1 MKMEDFEEEFD
12 FKKKK
17 SDFDEDF
24 KFKKKRS
31 SDTLFIV
38 KIVSIGLIAFS
49 FLFSFLIMRKIGSSD
64 YEIEEKG
71 YKYGRSQ
78 FIKYQGKISVPVP
91 SGGRYFLEN
100 VDISSFS
107 EVDSGDV
114 SDRSTLVVG
123 MDKNHVYCGNI
134 SLPDLNPNKLEV
146 IGNGYYTDGINTY
159 YCSDMSER
167 NKNLSSP
174 MEIFQTLIYAFSK
187 TKRPQSYIYPY
198 KKVETDKRLKAVD
211 NLLFFAT
218 DGDNVYYKGEVLENA
233 DLNTL
238 KPIDGQYTY
247 FADKENVYYKSK
259 LLPIKNNSN
268 LKTVSLNPDDK
279 FLYDEANGYVFIEDY
294 SFDREKAPYKIIG
307 SNGTHLYSLI
317 FVSDDGIYF
326 YDSENKKQ
334 VRLKDNVFVGNIEEI
349 SPNVFTDDENM
360 YYFQNYEIWKRYKNM
375 VFLASRNTGVYSL
388 GKKES
393 WKKLADVGNENIGSI
408 WQKDS
413 EYYYF
418 DNLENSSQT
427 DDYRATI
434 FKITDK
440 KTLENLLSYPEFIS
454 AEKIDEFILN
464 KNFEE
469 FKGEKLFIATIK
481 FHNVLKIFLAFLL
494 VLGFIFIVFFL
505 YLAIL
510 NKKDVKNIDK
520 MLLEKYRNI
529 KPLSKDYNDKE

>member
-1 MKMEDFEEEFD
+1 MQ
-12 FKKKK
+12 KK
-17 SDFDEDF
+17 SRISFI
-24 KFKKKRS
+24 KFIFIIYVIILIFLSLSYTLLLMKKS
-31 SDTLFIV
+31 GSNSD
-38 KIVSIGLIAFS
+38 
-49 FLFSFLIMRKIGSSD
+49 
-64 YEIEEKG
+64 EIENYG
-71 YKYGRSQ
+71 QKYGNTQ
-78 FIKYQGKISVPVP
+78 FIKYQGKISIPVP
-91 SGGRYFLEN
+91 SGGRYFLEK
-100 VDISSFS
+100 VDIDSFK
-107 EVDSGDV
+107 VLDSQDY
-114 SDRSTLVVG
+114 SDRSTLIVG
-123 MDKNHVYCGNI
+123 LDKNSVYFGNI
-134 SLPDLNPNKLEV
+134 RIPDLDPNKLEV
-146 IGNGYYTDGINTY
+146 LGNGYYTDGINTY

-211 NLLFFAT
+211 NLLFFAS
-218 DGDNVYYKGEVLENA
+218 DGEKVYYKGEVLENV

-238 KPIDGQYTY
+238 VPIDGQYTY
-247 FADKENVYYKSK
+247 FTDKENVYYHSK
-259 LLPIKNNSN
+259 LLPIKNSGN
-268 LKTVSLNPDDK
+268 LKVVSLNPDDK
-279 FLYDEANGYVFIEDY
+279 FLYDEINGYVFIGDY

-334 VRLKDNVFVGNIEEI
+334 VKLKDNVFVGNIEEI

-360 YYFQNYEIWKRYKNM
+360 YYFQNYEIWKRYRNM

-393 WKKLADVGNENIGSI
+393 WKKLTDVGNENIGSI

-440 KTLENLLSYPEFIS
+440 KTLESLLAYPEYIS

-481 FHNVLKIFLAFLL
+481 FHNVFKIFLGFLL

-510 NKKDVKNIDK
+510 NKKDIKNIDK

-529 KPLSKDYNDKE
+529 KPLSKDYNNKE

>member
-1 MKMEDFEEEFD
+1 MQ
-12 FKKKK
+12 KK
-17 SDFDEDF
+17 SRISFI
-24 KFKKKRS
+24 KFIFIIYIIILIFLSLSYTLLLMKKS
-31 SDTLFIV
+31 GSNSD
-38 KIVSIGLIAFS
+38 
-49 FLFSFLIMRKIGSSD
+49 
-64 YEIEEKG
+64 EIENYG
-71 YKYGRSQ
+71 QKYGNTQ
-78 FIKYQGKISVPVP
+78 FIKYQGKISIPIP
-91 SGGRYFLEN
+91 SGGRYFLEK
-100 VDISSFS
+100 VDIDSFR
-107 EVDSGDV
+107 VLDSQDY
-114 SDRSTLVVG
+114 SDRSTLIVG
-123 MDKNHVYCGNI
+123 LDKNSVYFGNI
-134 SLPDLNPNKLEV
+134 RIPDLDPNKLEV

-259 LLPIKNNSN
+259 LLPIKNNGN

-279 FLYDEANGYVFIEDY
+279 FLYDGVNGYVFIEDF

-349 SPNVFTDDENM
+349 SPNVFIDDENM
-360 YYFQNYEIWKRYKNM
+360 YYFQNYEIWKKYRNM

-393 WKKLADVGNENIGSI
+393 WKKLTDVGNENIGSI

-440 KTLENLLSYPEFIS
+440 KTLESLLAYPEFIS

-481 FHNVLKIFLAFLL
+481 FHSVFKIFLGFLL

-510 NKKDVKNIDK
+510 NKKDFKNIDK

-529 KPLSKDYNDKE
+529 KPLSKDYNNKE

>member
-1 MKMEDFEEEFD
+1 MQKNSRISFIKFIFIIYIIILIFLSLSYTLLLM
-12 FKKKK
+12 KK
-17 SDFDEDF
+17 SG
-24 KFKKKRS
+24 S
-31 SDTLFIV
+31 NSD
-38 KIVSIGLIAFS
+38 
-49 FLFSFLIMRKIGSSD
+49 
-64 YEIEEKG
+64 EIESHG
-71 YKYGRSQ
+71 QKYGNTQ
-78 FIKYQGKISVPVP
+78 FIKYQGKISIPVP
-91 SGGRYFLEN
+91 SGGRYFLEK
-100 VDISSFS
+100 VDIDSFR
-107 EVDSGDV
+107 VLDSQDY
-114 SDRSTLVVG
+114 SDRSTLIVG
-123 MDKNHVYCGNI
+123 LDKNSVYFGNI
-134 SLPDLNPNKLEV
+134 RIPDLDPNKLEV
-146 IGNGYYTDGINTY
+146 LGNGYYTDGINTY

-279 FLYDEANGYVFIEDY
+279 FLYDEINGYVFIGDY
-294 SFDREKAPYKIIG
+294 SFDRKKAPYKIIG

-334 VRLKDNVFVGNIEEI
+334 VKLKDNIFIGNIEEI
-349 SPNVFTDDENM
+349 SPNVFIDDENM
-360 YYFQNYEIWKRYKNM
+360 YYFQNYEIWKKYRNM

-440 KTLENLLSYPEFIS
+440 KTLESLLSYQEYIS

-481 FHNVLKIFLAFLL
+481 FHSVFKIFLAFLL

-510 NKKDVKNIDK
+510 NKKDIKNIDK

-529 KPLSKDYNDKE
+529 KPISKDYNDKE

>member
-1 MKMEDFEEEFD
+1 MQ
-12 FKKKK
+12 KK
-17 SDFDEDF
+17 SRISFI
-24 KFKKKRS
+24 KFIFIIYVIILIFLSLSYTLLLMKKS
-31 SDTLFIV
+31 GSNSD
-38 KIVSIGLIAFS
+38 
-49 FLFSFLIMRKIGSSD
+49 
-64 YEIEEKG
+64 EIENYG
-71 YKYGRSQ
+71 QKYGNTQ
-78 FIKYQGKISVPVP
+78 FIKYQGKISIPVP
-91 SGGRYFLEN
+91 SGGRYFLEK
-100 VDISSFS
+100 VDIDSFK
-107 EVDSGDV
+107 VLDSQDY
-114 SDRSTLVVG
+114 SDRSTLIVG
-123 MDKNHVYCGNI
+123 LDKNSVYFGNI
-134 SLPDLNPNKLEV
+134 CISDLDPNKLEV

-218 DGDNVYYKGEVLENA
+218 DGNNVYYKGEVLENA

-238 KPIDGQYTY
+238 KPIDGQYRY

-259 LLPIKNNSN
+259 LLPIKNSGN

-334 VRLKDNVFVGNIEEI
+334 VKLKDNVFVGNIEEI

-360 YYFQNYEIWKRYKNM
+360 YYFQNYEIWKRYRNM

-393 WKKLADVGNENIGSI
+393 WKKLTDVGNENIGSI

-434 FKITDK
+434 FKIMDK
-440 KTLENLLSYPEFIS
+440 KTLESLLAYPEYIS

-481 FHNVLKIFLAFLL
+481 FHSVLKIFLAFLL

-505 YLAIL
+505 YLAIV
-510 NKKDVKNIDK
+510 NKKDIKNIDK

-529 KPLSKDYNDKE
+529 KPLSKDYNNKE

>member
-1 MKMEDFEEEFD
+1 MQKNSRISFIKFIFIIYIIILIFLSLSYTLLLM
-12 FKKKK
+12 KK
-17 SDFDEDF
+17 SV
-24 KFKKKRS
+24 S
-31 SDTLFIV
+31 NSD
-38 KIVSIGLIAFS
+38 
-49 FLFSFLIMRKIGSSD
+49 
-64 YEIEEKG
+64 EIENYG
-71 YKYGRSQ
+71 QKYGNTQ
-78 FIKYQGKISVPVP
+78 FIKYQGKISIPVP
-91 SGGRYFLEN
+91 SGGRYFLEK
-100 VDISSFS
+100 VD
-107 EVDSGDV
+107 VDSFRVLDSQDY

-123 MDKNHVYCGNI
+123 LDKNSVYFGNI
-134 SLPDLNPNKLEV
+134 RIPDLDPNKLEV
-146 IGNGYYTDGINTY
+146 LGNGYYTDGINTY

-174 MEIFQTLIYAFSK
+174 MEIFQTLIYTFSK

-218 DGDNVYYKGEVLENA
+218 DGDKVYYKGEVLENA

-238 KPIDGQYTY
+238 VPIDGQY
-247 FADKENVYYKSK
+247 
-259 LLPIKNNSN
+259 N
-268 LKTVSLNPDDK
+268 LKVVSLNPDDK
-279 FLYDEANGYVFIEDY
+279 FLYDEINGYVFIGDY
-294 SFDREKAPYKIIG
+294 SFDKEKAPYKIIG

-334 VRLKDNVFVGNIEEI
+334 VKLKDNVFVGNIEEI

-360 YYFQNYEIWKRYKNM
+360 YYFQNYEIWKRYRNM

-393 WKKLADVGNENIGSI
+393 WKKLTDVGNENIGSI

-434 FKITDK
+434 FKIMDK
-440 KTLENLLSYPEFIS
+440 KTLESLLAYPEYIS

-481 FHNVLKIFLAFLL
+481 FHNVLKIFLGVLL

-505 YLAIL
+505 YLNKL
-510 NKKDVKNIDK
+510 NKEDEKNIDK

-529 KPLSKDYNDKE
+529 KPLSKNYNNKE

>member
-1 MKMEDFEEEFD
+1 MKINSRISFIKFIFIIYIIILIFLSLSYTLLLM
-12 FKKKK
+12 KK
-17 SDFDEDF
+17 SGLN
-24 KFKKKRS
+24 
-31 SDTLFIV
+31 SD
-38 KIVSIGLIAFS
+38 
-49 FLFSFLIMRKIGSSD
+49 
-64 YEIEEKG
+64 EIENHG
-71 YKYGRSQ
+71 QKYGNTQ
-78 FIKYQGKISVPVP
+78 FIKYQGKISIPVP
-91 SGGRYFLEN
+91 SGGRYFLEK
-100 VDISSFS
+100 VD
-107 EVDSGDV
+107 VDSFRVLDSQDY
-114 SDRSTLVVG
+114 SDRSTLIVG
-123 MDKNHVYCGNI
+123 LDKNSVYFGNI
-134 SLPDLNPNKLEV
+134 RIPDLDPNKLEV
-146 IGNGYYTDGINTY
+146 IGNGYYTDGTNTY
-159 YCSDMSER
+159 FCSDMSER

-174 MEIFQTLIYAFSK
+174 MEIFQTLIYTFSK

-218 DGDNVYYKGEVLENA
+218 DGDKIYYKGEVLENA

-238 KPIDGQYTY
+238 EPIDGQYTY
-247 FADKENVYYKSK
+247 FTDKENVYYKSK
-259 LLPIKNNSN
+259 LLPIKNSGN

-279 FLYDEANGYVFIEDY
+279 FLYDEINGYVFIEDY
-294 SFDREKAPYKIIG
+294 SFDREKAPYKVI
-307 SNGTHLYSLI
+307 
-317 FVSDDGIYF
+317 
-326 YDSENKKQ
+326 ENKKQ
-334 VRLKDNVFVGNIEEI
+334 VKLKDNVFVGNIEEI

-393 WKKLADVGNENIGSI
+393 WKKLTDVGNENIGSI

-418 DNLENSSQT
+418 DNLKNSSQI

-440 KTLENLLSYPEFIS
+440 KTLENLLSYPEYIS

-481 FHNVLKIFLAFLL
+481 FHSVLKIFLAFLL

-505 YLAIL
+505 YLNKL
-510 NKKDVKNIDK
+510 NKEDKKNIDK

-529 KPLSKDYNDKE
+529 KPISKDYNDKE

>member
-1 MKMEDFEEEFD
+1 MQKNSRISFIKFIFIIYVIILIFLSLSYILLLM
-12 FKKKK
+12 KK
-17 SDFDEDF
+17 SD
-24 KFKKKRS
+24 S
-31 SDTLFIV
+31 NS
-38 KIVSIGLIAFS
+38 
-49 FLFSFLIMRKIGSSD
+49 
-64 YEIEEKG
+64 YEIEKNG
-71 YKYGRSQ
+71 YKYGNTQ
-78 FIKYQGKISVPVP
+78 FVKYDNQISIPVP

-100 VDISSFS
+100 VD
-107 EVDSGDV
+107 VDSFRVLDSQDY
-114 SDRSTLVVG
+114 SDRSTLIVG
-123 MDKNHVYCGNI
+123 LDKNSVYFGNI
-134 SLPDLNPNKLEV
+134 RIPDLDPNKLKV

-218 DGDNVYYKGEVLENA
+218 DGDKVYYKGEVLENV

-238 KPIDGQYTY
+238 VPIDGQYTY
-247 FADKENVYYKSK
+247 FTDKENVYYHSK
-259 LLPIKNNSN
+259 LLPIKNSSN
-268 LKTVSLNPDDK
+268 LKVVSLNPDDK
-279 FLYDEANGYVFIEDY
+279 FLYDEVNGYVFIGDY

-326 YDSENKKQ
+326 YNTEKKKQ
-334 VRLKDNVFVGNIEEI
+334 EKLKDNIFIGDIEEI
-349 SPNVFTDDENM
+349 SPNVFTDNKNI
-360 YYFQNYEIWKRYKNM
+360 YYFQNYEIWKKPKNRGS
-375 VFLASRNTGVYSL
+375 FLASRNTEVYSL

-393 WKKLADVGNENIGSI
+393 WKKLADIGNENIGSL
-408 WQKDS
+408 WQKDN

-418 DNLENSSQT
+418 DNLENSSSKV
-427 DDYRATI
+427 DYRSTI
-434 FKITDK
+434 YKITDK
-440 KTLENLLSYPEFIS
+440 STLESLLSYPEYIN

-481 FHNVLKIFLAFLL
+481 FHNVLKIFLGVLL

-505 YLAIL
+505 YLNKL
-510 NKKDVKNIDK
+510 NKEDKKNIDK

-529 KPLSKDYNDKE
+529 KSISKDYNNKE

>member
-1 MKMEDFEEEFD
+1 MQKNSRISFIKFIFIIYVIILIFLSLSYTLLLM
-12 FKKKK
+12 KK
-17 SDFDEDF
+17 SG
-24 KFKKKRS
+24 S
-31 SDTLFIV
+31 NSD
-38 KIVSIGLIAFS
+38 
-49 FLFSFLIMRKIGSSD
+49 
-64 YEIEEKG
+64 EIESYG
-71 YKYGRSQ
+71 QKYGNTQ
-78 FIKYQGKISVPVP
+78 FIKYQGKISIPVP
-91 SGGRYFLEN
+91 SGGRYFLEK
-100 VDISSFS
+100 VD
-107 EVDSGDV
+107 VDSFRVLDSQDY
-114 SDRSTLVVG
+114 SDRSTLIVG
-123 MDKNHVYCGNI
+123 LDKNSVYFGNI
-134 SLPDLNPNKLEV
+134 RIPDLDPNKLEV
-146 IGNGYYTDGINTY
+146 LGNGYYTDGINTY

-279 FLYDEANGYVFIEDY
+279 FLYDEINGYVFIGDY
-294 SFDREKAPYKIIG
+294 SFDRKKAPYKIIG

-334 VRLKDNVFVGNIEEI
+334 VRLKDNIFVGNIEEI
-349 SPNVFTDDENM
+349 SPNVFIDDENM
-360 YYFQNYEIWKRYKNM
+360 YYFQNYEIWKKYRNM

-469 FKGEKLFIATIK
+469 FKGEKLFIATVK
-481 FHNVLKIFLAFLL
+481 FHSVFKIFLGFLL

-510 NKKDVKNIDK
+510 NKKDIKNIDK

-529 KPLSKDYNDKE
+529 KPISKDYNDKE

>member
-1 MKMEDFEEEFD
+1 MQKNSRISFIKFIFIIYIIILIFLSLSYTLLLM
-12 FKKKK
+12 KK
-17 SDFDEDF
+17 SGLN
-24 KFKKKRS
+24 
-31 SDTLFIV
+31 SD
-38 KIVSIGLIAFS
+38 
-49 FLFSFLIMRKIGSSD
+49 
-64 YEIEEKG
+64 EIENHG
-71 YKYGRSQ
+71 QKYGNTQ
-78 FIKYQGKISVPVP
+78 FIKYQGKISIPVP
-91 SGGRYFLEN
+91 SGGRYFLEK
-100 VDISSFS
+100 VDIDSFK
-107 EVDSGDV
+107 VLDSQDY
-114 SDRSTLVVG
+114 SDRSTLIVG
-123 MDKNHVYCGNI
+123 LDKNSVYFGNI
-134 SLPDLNPNKLEV
+134 RIPDLDPNKLEV
-146 IGNGYYTDGINTY
+146 LGNGYYTDGINTY

-238 KPIDGQYTY
+238 VPVDGQYTY
-247 FADKENVYYKSK
+247 FTDKENVYYKSK
-259 LLPIKNNSN
+259 LLPIKNSGN

-279 FLYDEANGYVFIEDY
+279 FLYDEVNGYVFIEDY
-294 SFDREKAPYKIIG
+294 SFDREKTPYKIIG

-334 VRLKDNVFVGNIEEI
+334 VKLKDNVFVGNIEEI

-393 WKKLADVGNENIGSI
+393 WKKLTDVGNENIGSI

-440 KTLENLLSYPEFIS
+440 KTLENLLSYPEYIS

-481 FHNVLKIFLAFLL
+481 FHSVFKIFLGFLL

-520 MLLEKYRNI
+520 MLLEKYKNI
-529 KPLSKDYNDKE
+529 KPISKDYNDKE

>member
-1 MKMEDFEEEFD
+1 MQKNSRISFIKFIFIIYVIILIFLSLSYTLLLM
-12 FKKKK
+12 KK
-17 SDFDEDF
+17 SD
-24 KFKKKRS
+24 S
-31 SDTLFIV
+31 NSD
-38 KIVSIGLIAFS
+38 
-49 FLFSFLIMRKIGSSD
+49 
-64 YEIEEKG
+64 EIENYG
-71 YKYGRSQ
+71 QKYGNTQ
-78 FIKYQGKISVPVP
+78 FIKYQGKISIPVP
-91 SGGRYFLEN
+91 SGGRYFLEK
-100 VDISSFS
+100 VD
-107 EVDSGDV
+107 VDSFRVLDSQDY
-114 SDRSTLVVG
+114 SDRSTLIVG
-123 MDKNHVYCGNI
+123 LDKNSVYFGNI
-134 SLPDLNPNKLEV
+134 RIPDLDPNKLEV
-146 IGNGYYTDGINTY
+146 IGNGYYTDGTNTY
-159 YCSDMSER
+159 FCSDMSER
-167 NKNLSSP
+167 NKKLSSP
-174 MEIFQTLIYAFSK
+174 MEIFQTLIYTFSK

-218 DGDNVYYKGEVLENA
+218 DGDKIYYKGEVLENA

-279 FLYDEANGYVFIEDY
+279 FLYDEINGYVFIGDY
-294 SFDREKAPYKIIG
+294 SFDRKKAPYKIIG

-334 VRLKDNVFVGNIEEI
+334 VKLKDNIFIGNIEEI
-349 SPNVFTDDENM
+349 SPNVFIDDENM
-360 YYFQNYEIWKRYKNM
+360 YYFQNYEIWKKYRNM

-440 KTLENLLSYPEFIS
+440 KTLENLLSYPEYIS

-481 FHNVLKIFLAFLL
+481 FHSVFKIFLGFLL

-529 KPLSKDYNDKE
+529 KPLSKDYNNKE

>member
-1 MKMEDFEEEFD
+1 MQKNSRISFIKFIFIIYIIILIFLSLSYTLLLM
-12 FKKKK
+12 KK
-17 SDFDEDF
+17 SGLN
-24 KFKKKRS
+24 
-31 SDTLFIV
+31 SD
-38 KIVSIGLIAFS
+38 
-49 FLFSFLIMRKIGSSD
+49 
-64 YEIEEKG
+64 EIENHG
-71 YKYGRSQ
+71 QKYGNTQ
-78 FIKYQGKISVPVP
+78 FIKYQGKISIPVP
-91 SGGRYFLEN
+91 SGGRYFLEK
-100 VDISSFS
+100 VD
-107 EVDSGDV
+107 VDSFRVLDSQDY
-114 SDRSTLVVG
+114 SDRSTLIVG
-123 MDKNHVYCGNI
+123 LDKNSVYFGNI
-134 SLPDLNPNKLEV
+134 RIPDLDPNKLEV
-146 IGNGYYTDGINTY
+146 LGNGYYTDGINTY

-279 FLYDEANGYVFIEDY
+279 FLYDEANGYVFIGDY
-294 SFDREKAPYKIIG
+294 SFDRKKAPYKIIG

-334 VRLKDNVFVGNIEEI
+334 VKLKDNIFIGNIEEI
-349 SPNVFTDDENM
+349 SPNVFIDDENM
-360 YYFQNYEIWKRYKNM
+360 YYFQNYEIWKKYRNM

-440 KTLENLLSYPEFIS
+440 KTLENLLSYPEYIS

-481 FHNVLKIFLAFLL
+481 FHSVFKIFLGFLL

-510 NKKDVKNIDK
+510 NKKDIKNIDK

>member
-1 MKMEDFEEEFD
+1 MKTNDLD
-12 FKKKK
+12 DLFKKKK
-17 SDFDEDF
+17 TSNTSFYLKIAMIVF
-24 KFKKKRS
+24 VIFP
-31 SDTLFIV
+31 LFFIPFF
-38 KIVSIGLIAFS
+38 ISIWINA
-49 FLFSFLIMRKIGSSD
+49 D
-64 YEIEEKG
+64 NNTYEIKTNGEQYEKG
-71 YKYGRSQ
+71 N
-78 FIKYQGKISVPVP
+78 FFKYQGKIYVFTLNDGMQELKNADIATFKPFEP
-91 SGGRYFLEN
+91 EDYFTQNIAL
-100 VDISSFS
+100 
-107 EVDSGDV
+107 
-114 SDRSTLVVG
+114 
-123 MDKNHVYCGNI
+123 DKNSVYFGNVI
-134 SLPDLNPNKLEV
+134 IPDLNPNKLKV
-146 IGNGYYTDGINTY
+146 IGNGYYTDGTNTY
-159 YCSDMSER
+159 FYSPFSELD
-167 NKNLSSP
+167 KDSSKY
-174 MEIFQTLIYAFSK
+174 IF
-187 TKRPQSYIYPY
+187 PY
-198 KKVETDKRLKAVD
+198 KKIEGAKNLKALD
-211 NLLFFAT
+211 NFGLFAV
-218 DGDNVYYKGEVLENA
+218 DGDNVYYKGEILNNA

-238 KPIDGQYTY
+238 EIIDKSTEY
-247 FADKENVYYKSK
+247 FADKENVYYKSN
-259 LLPIKNNSN
+259 LLPIKNSGK
-268 LKTVSLNPDDK
+268 LKIVSSEHGDK
-279 FLYDEANGYVFIEDY
+279 FLYDEVNGYVFIEDY
-294 SFDREKAPYKIIG
+294 SFNREKAPYKIIG

-334 VRLKDNVFVGNIEEI
+334 VRLKDNIFVGNIEEI
-349 SPNVFTDDENM
+349 SPNVFIDDENM

-393 WKKLADVGNENIGSI
+393 WKKLTDVGNENIGSI

-440 KTLENLLSYPEFIS
+440 KTLESLLSYPEYIN

-505 YLAIL
+505 YL
-510 NKKDVKNIDK
+510 KKLDREDKKNIDK

-529 KPLSKDYNDKE
+529 KPLSKDYNNKE

>member
-1 MKMEDFEEEFD
+1 MQKNSRISFIKFIFIIYIIILIFLSLSYTLLLM
-12 FKKKK
+12 KK
-17 SDFDEDF
+17 SG
-24 KFKKKRS
+24 S
-31 SDTLFIV
+31 NSD
-38 KIVSIGLIAFS
+38 
-49 FLFSFLIMRKIGSSD
+49 
-64 YEIEEKG
+64 EIESHG
-71 YKYGRSQ
+71 QKYGNTQ
-78 FIKYQGKISVPVP
+78 FIKYQEKISIPVP
-91 SGGRYFLEN
+91 SGGRYFLEK
-100 VDISSFS
+100 VD
-107 EVDSGDV
+107 VDSFRVLDSQDY
-114 SDRSTLVVG
+114 SDRSTLIVG
-123 MDKNHVYCGNI
+123 LDKNSVYFGNI
-134 SLPDLNPNKLEV
+134 RIPDLDPNKLEV
-146 IGNGYYTDGINTY
+146 LGNGYYTDGINTY

-279 FLYDEANGYVFIEDY
+279 FLYDEINGYVFIGDY
-294 SFDREKAPYKIIG
+294 SFDRKKAPYKIIG

-334 VRLKDNVFVGNIEEI
+334 VKLKDNIFIGNIEEI
-349 SPNVFTDDENM
+349 SPNVFIDDENM
-360 YYFQNYEIWKRYKNM
+360 YYFQNYEIWKKYRNM

-481 FHNVLKIFLAFLL
+481 FHSVFKIFLGFLL

-505 YLAIL
+505 YLAIV
-510 NKKDVKNIDK
+510 NKKDIKNIDK
-520 MLLEKYRNI
+520 MLLEKYKNI
-529 KPLSKDYNDKE
+529 KPLSKDYNNKE

>member
-1 MKMEDFEEEFD
+1 MQKNSRISFIKFIFIIYIIILIFLSLSHTLLLM
-12 FKKKK
+12 KK
-17 SDFDEDF
+17 SV
-24 KFKKKRS
+24 S
-31 SDTLFIV
+31 NSD
-38 KIVSIGLIAFS
+38 
-49 FLFSFLIMRKIGSSD
+49 
-64 YEIEEKG
+64 EIENYG
-71 YKYGRSQ
+71 QKYGNTQ
-78 FIKYQGKISVPVP
+78 FIKYQGKISIPVP
-91 SGGRYFLEN
+91 SGGRYFLEK
-100 VDISSFS
+100 VD
-107 EVDSGDV
+107 VDSFRVLDSQDY

-123 MDKNHVYCGNI
+123 LDKNSVYFGNI
-134 SLPDLNPNKLEV
+134 RIPDLDPNKLEV
-146 IGNGYYTDGINTY
+146 LGNGYYTDGINTY

-174 MEIFQTLIYAFSK
+174 MEIFQTLIYTFSK

-211 NLLFFAT
+211 NLSFFAS
-218 DGDNVYYKGEVLENA
+218 DGEKVYYKGEVLENV

-238 KPIDGQYTY
+238 VPIDGQYTY
-247 FADKENVYYKSK
+247 FSDKENVYYHSK
-259 LLPIKNNSN
+259 LLPIKNSGN
-268 LKTVSLNPDDK
+268 LKVVSLNPDDK
-279 FLYDEANGYVFIEDY
+279 FLYDEINGYVFIGDY
-294 SFDREKAPYKIIG
+294 SFDKEKAPYKIIG

-334 VRLKDNVFVGNIEEI
+334 VKLKDNVFVGNIEEI
-349 SPNVFTDDENM
+349 SPNVFIDDENM
-360 YYFQNYEIWKRYKNM
+360 YYFQNYEIWKRYRNM
-375 VFLASRNTGVYSL
+375 VFLASRNTEVYSL

-393 WKKLADVGNENIGSI
+393 WKKLTDVGNENIGSI

-434 FKITDK
+434 FKIMEK
-440 KTLENLLSYPEFIS
+440 KTLESLLAYPEYIS

-481 FHNVLKIFLAFLL
+481 FHNVLKIFLGFLL
-494 VLGFIFIVFFL
+494 VLGFIFILFFL

-510 NKKDVKNIDK
+510 NKKDIKNIDK

-529 KPLSKDYNDKE
+529 KPLSKDYNNKE

>member
-1 MKMEDFEEEFD
+1 MQKNSRISFIKFIFIIYVIILIFLSLSYTLLLMK
-12 FKKKK
+12 KLGSN
-17 SDFDEDF
+17 SD
-24 KFKKKRS
+24 
-31 SDTLFIV
+31 
-38 KIVSIGLIAFS
+38 
-49 FLFSFLIMRKIGSSD
+49 
-64 YEIEEKG
+64 EIESHG
-71 YKYGRSQ
+71 QKYGNTQ
-78 FIKYQGKISVPVP
+78 FIKYQEKISIPVP
-91 SGGRYFLEN
+91 SGGRYFLEK
-100 VDISSFS
+100 VD
-107 EVDSGDV
+107 VDSFRVLDSQDY
-114 SDRSTLVVG
+114 SDRSTLIVG
-123 MDKNHVYCGNI
+123 LDKNSVYFGNI
-134 SLPDLNPNKLEV
+134 RIPDLDPNKLEV

-259 LLPIKNNSN
+259 LLPIKNNGN

-279 FLYDEANGYVFIEDY
+279 FLYDGVNGYVFIEDF

-334 VRLKDNVFVGNIEEI
+334 VKLKDNVFVGNIEEI

-393 WKKLADVGNENIGSI
+393 WKKLTDVGNENIGSI

-440 KTLENLLSYPEFIS
+440 KTLESLLAYPEYIS

-481 FHNVLKIFLAFLL
+481 FHNVLKIFLGFLL

-505 YLAIL
+505 YLNKL
-510 NKKDVKNIDK
+510 NKEDKKNIDK

-529 KPLSKDYNDKE
+529 KPLSKDYNNKE

>member
-1 MKMEDFEEEFD
+1 MQKNSRISFVKFIFIIYVIILIFLSLSYTLLLM
-12 FKKKK
+12 KK
-17 SDFDEDF
+17 SG
-24 KFKKKRS
+24 S
-31 SDTLFIV
+31 NSD
-38 KIVSIGLIAFS
+38 
-49 FLFSFLIMRKIGSSD
+49 
-64 YEIEEKG
+64 EIENYG
-71 YKYGRSQ
+71 QKYGNTQ
-78 FIKYQGKISVPVP
+78 FIKYQGKISIPVP
-91 SGGRYFLEN
+91 SGGRYFLEK
-100 VDISSFS
+100 VDIDSFK
-107 EVDSGDV
+107 VLDSQDY
-114 SDRSTLVVG
+114 SDRSTLIVG
-123 MDKNHVYCGNI
+123 LDKNSVYFGNI
-134 SLPDLNPNKLEV
+134 RISNLDPNKLEV
-146 IGNGYYTDGINTY
+146 LGNGYYTDGINTY
-159 YCSDMSER
+159 FCSDMSER

-238 KPIDGQYTY
+238 VPVDGQYTY
-247 FADKENVYYKSK
+247 FTDKENVYYKSK
-259 LLPIKNNSN
+259 LLPIKNSGN

-279 FLYDEANGYVFIEDY
+279 FLYDEVNGHVFIEDY
-294 SFDREKAPYKIIG
+294 SFNREKAPYKIIG

-334 VRLKDNVFVGNIEEI
+334 VRLKDNIFVGNIEEI
-349 SPNVFTDDENM
+349 SPNVFIDDENM

-393 WKKLADVGNENIGSI
+393 WKKLTDVGNENIGSI

-434 FKITDK
+434 FKIMDK
-440 KTLENLLSYPEFIS
+440 KTLESLLAYPEYIS

-481 FHNVLKIFLAFLL
+481 FHNVLKIFLGFLL
-494 VLGFIFIVFFL
+494 VLGFIFILFFL

-510 NKKDVKNIDK
+510 NKKDIKNIDK

-529 KPLSKDYNDKE
+529 KPLSKDYNNKE

>member
-1 MKMEDFEEEFD
+1 MQKNSRISFIKFIFIIYVIVFMFLSLSYILLLM
-12 FKKKK
+12 KK
-17 SDFDEDF
+17 SA
-24 KFKKKRS
+24 S
-31 SDTLFIV
+31 NS
-38 KIVSIGLIAFS
+38 
-49 FLFSFLIMRKIGSSD
+49 
-64 YEIEEKG
+64 YEIEING
-71 YKYGRSQ
+71 QKYGNTQ
-78 FIKYQGKISVPVP
+78 FVKYNNQISIPVP

-100 VDISSFS
+100 VD
-107 EVDSGDV
+107 VDSFRVLDSQDY
-114 SDRSTLVVG
+114 SDRSTLIVG
-123 MDKNHVYCGNI
+123 LDKNSVYFGNI
-134 SLPDLNPNKLEV
+134 RIPDLDPNKLKV

-167 NKNLSSP
+167 NKNLSSL

-187 TKRPQSYIYPY
+187 IKRPQSYIYPY

-218 DGDNVYYKGEVLENA
+218 DGDKVYYKGEVLENA

-238 KPIDGQYTY
+238 VPIDGQYTY
-247 FADKENVYYKSK
+247 FTDKENVYYHSK
-259 LLPIKNNSN
+259 LLPIKNSGN
-268 LKTVSLNPDDK
+268 LKVVSLNPDDK
-279 FLYDEANGYVFIEDY
+279 FLYDETNGYVFIGDY

-334 VRLKDNVFVGNIEEI
+334 VRLKDNIFVGNIEEI
-349 SPNVFTDDENM
+349 SSNVFTDNENI
-360 YYFQNYEIWKRYKNM
+360 YYFQNYEIWKKYKNRGS
-375 VFLASRNTGVYSL
+375 FLASRNTEVYSL

-393 WKKLADVGNENIGSI
+393 WKKLADIGNENIGSL
-408 WQKDS
+408 WQKDN

-418 DNLENSSQT
+418 DNLENSSQIN
-427 DDYRATI
+427 DYRATI

-440 KTLENLLSYPEFIS
+440 KTLENLLSYPEYIS
-454 AEKIDEFILN
+454 VEKIDEFILN

-481 FHNVLKIFLAFLL
+481 FHSVLKIFLGFLL
-494 VLGFIFIVFFL
+494 VLGFIFIVLFL

-510 NKKDVKNIDK
+510 NKKGIKNIDK

-529 KPLSKDYNDKE
+529 KPLSKNYNNKE

>member
-1 MKMEDFEEEFD
+1 MQKNSRISFIKFIFIIYVIILMFLSLSYILLLM
-12 FKKKK
+12 KK
-17 SDFDEDF
+17 SGLN
-24 KFKKKRS
+24 
-31 SDTLFIV
+31 SD
-38 KIVSIGLIAFS
+38 
-49 FLFSFLIMRKIGSSD
+49 
-64 YEIEEKG
+64 EIENHG
-71 YKYGRSQ
+71 QKYGNTQ
-78 FIKYQGKISVPVP
+78 FIKYQGKISIPVP
-91 SGGRYFLEN
+91 SGGRYFLEK
-100 VDISSFS
+100 VD
-107 EVDSGDV
+107 VDSFRVLDSQDY
-114 SDRSTLVVG
+114 SDRSTLIVG
-123 MDKNHVYCGNI
+123 LDKNSVYFGNI
-134 SLPDLNPNKLEV
+134 RIPDLDPNKLEV

-218 DGDNVYYKGEVLENA
+218 DGDKVYYKGEVLENV

-238 KPIDGQYTY
+238 VPIDGQYTY
-247 FADKENVYYKSK
+247 FADKENVYYHSK
-259 LLPIKNNSN
+259 LLPIKNSGN
-268 LKTVSLNPDDK
+268 LKVVSLNPDDK
-279 FLYDEANGYVFIEDY
+279 FLYDEINGYVFIGDY

-334 VRLKDNVFVGNIEEI
+334 IKLKDNIFVGNIEEI
-349 SPNVFTDDENM
+349 SPNVFTDNENI
-360 YYFQNYEIWKRYKNM
+360 YYFQNYEIWKKYKNRGS
-375 VFLASRNTGVYSL
+375 FLASRNTEVYSL

-393 WKKLADVGNENIGSI
+393 WKKLADIGNENIGSL
-408 WQKDS
+408 WQKDN

-418 DNLENSSQT
+418 DNLENSSQIN
-427 DDYRATI
+427 DYRATI

-440 KTLENLLSYPEFIS
+440 KTLESLLSYPEYIS
-454 AEKIDEFILN
+454 VEKIDEFILN

-481 FHNVLKIFLAFLL
+481 FHSVLKIFLGFLL

-510 NKKDVKNIDK
+510 NKKGIKNIDK

-529 KPLSKDYNDKE
+529 KPLSKNYNNKE

>member
-1 MKMEDFEEEFD
+1 MQ
-12 FKKKK
+12 KK
-17 SDFDEDF
+17 SRISFI
-24 KFKKKRS
+24 KFIFIIYVIIFMFLSLSYILLLMKKS
-31 SDTLFIV
+31 ASNSD
-38 KIVSIGLIAFS
+38 
-49 FLFSFLIMRKIGSSD
+49 
-64 YEIEEKG
+64 EIEING
-71 YKYGRSQ
+71 QKYGNTQ
-78 FIKYQGKISVPVP
+78 FVKYNNQISIPVP

-100 VDISSFS
+100 VD
-107 EVDSGDV
+107 VDSFRVLDSQNY
-114 SDRSTLVVG
+114 SDRSTLIVG
-123 MDKNHVYCGNI
+123 LDKNSVYFGNI
-134 SLPDLNPNKLEV
+134 RIPDLDPNKLKV

-211 NLLFFAT
+211 NLLFFAS
-218 DGDNVYYKGEVLENA
+218 DGDKVYYKGEVLENV

-238 KPIDGQYTY
+238 VPIDGQYTY
-247 FADKENVYYKSK
+247 FTDKENVYYKSK
-259 LLPIKNNSN
+259 LLPIKNSGN

-279 FLYDEANGYVFIEDY
+279 FLYDEVNGYVFIEDY

-317 FVSDDGIYF
+317 FVSNDGIYF

-334 VRLKDNVFVGNIEEI
+334 VKLKDNIFVGDIEEI
-349 SPNVFTDDENM
+349 SPNVFTDNENI
-360 YYFQNYEIWKRYKNM
+360 YYFQNYEIWKKYKNRGS
-375 VFLASRNTGVYSL
+375 FLVSRNTEVYSL

-393 WKKLADVGNENIGSI
+393 WKKLADIGNENIGSL
-408 WQKDS
+408 WQKDN

-418 DNLENSSQT
+418 DNLENSSSKV
-427 DDYRATI
+427 DYRSTI
-434 FKITDK
+434 YKITDK
-440 KTLENLLSYPEFIS
+440 STLESLLSYPEYIS

-469 FKGEKLFIATIK
+469 FKGEKLFTATIK
-481 FHNVLKIFLAFLL
+481 FHNVLKIFLGVLL

-505 YLAIL
+505 YLNKL
-510 NKKDVKNIDK
+510 NKEDKKNIDK

-529 KPLSKDYNDKE
+529 KPISKDYNDKE

>member
-1 MKMEDFEEEFD
+1 MKKNSRISFIKFIFIIYVIILIFLSLSYTLLLM
-12 FKKKK
+12 KK
-17 SDFDEDF
+17 SG
-24 KFKKKRS
+24 S
-31 SDTLFIV
+31 NSD
-38 KIVSIGLIAFS
+38 
-49 FLFSFLIMRKIGSSD
+49 
-64 YEIEEKG
+64 EIENYG
-71 YKYGRSQ
+71 QKYGNTQ
-78 FIKYQGKISVPVP
+78 FIKYQEKISIPVP
-91 SGGRYFLEN
+91 SGGRYFLEK
-100 VDISSFS
+100 VD
-107 EVDSGDV
+107 VDSFRVLDSQDY
-114 SDRSTLVVG
+114 SDRSTLIVG
-123 MDKNHVYCGNI
+123 LDKNSVYFGNI
-134 SLPDLNPNKLEV
+134 RIPDLDPNKLEV
-146 IGNGYYTDGINTY
+146 LGNGYYTDGINTY

-174 MEIFQTLIYAFSK
+174 MEIFQTLIYTFSK

-259 LLPIKNNSN
+259 LLPIKNNGN

-279 FLYDEANGYVFIEDY
+279 FLYDGVNGYVFIEDF

-334 VRLKDNVFVGNIEEI
+334 VKLKDNVFVGNIEEI

-393 WKKLADVGNENIGSI
+393 WKKLTDVGNENIGSI

-440 KTLENLLSYPEFIS
+440 KTLESLLAYPEYIS

-481 FHNVLKIFLAFLL
+481 FHNVLKIFLGFLL

-505 YLAIL
+505 YLAIV
-510 NKKDVKNIDK
+510 NKKDIKNIDK

-529 KPLSKDYNDKE
+529 KPISKDYNDKE